1 MTAHISSYPHRVPN
15 RPSPRQSAGGGGS
28 LVQWVVLLGGLV
40 VLVATTTPTPKDH
53 PGADTELS
61 STSTAVSDS
70 GVPVLF
76 SVQAQGVTV
85 RTVPVYAVPGAVD
98 SDKALPSGTPVE
110 IGGQLRVASG
120 MGLHALNWVRA
131 NTVAGLSYGFV
142 PADAVRLTAGEP
154 ALLDGSDLSS
164 KRWARPDAAASY
176 AGGEGNLAETDS
188 THAEVA
194 LAATGS
200 TAQALAIAW
209 MPAPVGRWW
218 TDIERVAKH
227 YGVDPELVA
236 IIVLVE
242 SGGDPAA
249 KSPAGATGL
258 MQLMPGTAQE
268 VASKVGLRDFN
279 LAGLT
284 DPATNIELGTAYLA
298 EQLKRFGQ
306 ASDPDWQTSIE
317 LAAAAY
323 NGGPGTVTAMRAGA
337 RQLPAETRR
346 YVSWVGGM
354 WRDRRLVESATFSH
368 WWSAGGQHLVQ
379 IAERRLAGLP

>member
-1 MTAHISSYPHRVPN
+1 MTAHISSFPHPVPN
-15 RPSPRQSAGGGGS
+15 RHSPRPSAGGGSALGH
-28 LVQWVVLLGGLV
+28 WVFLLGGLV
-40 VLVATTTPTPKDH
+40 ALVATTTPKDH
-53 PGADTELS
+53 PGADTELA
-61 STSTAVSDS
+61 STSTEVSDS
-70 GVPVLF
+70 GAPVLF
-76 SVQAQGVTV
+76 SVQAQGITV
-85 RTVPVYAVPGAVD
+85 RTVPVFAVPGAVD
-98 SDKALPSGTPVE
+98 SSMALPSGTTVE

-131 NTVAGLSYGFV
+131 NSVAGLSYGFV

-154 ALLDGSDLSS
+154 ALLDGSDLSA
-164 KRWARPDAAASY
+164 KRWSRPEAAASY
-176 AGGEGNLAETDS
+176 AGGEANPVETDNARS
-188 THAEVA
+188 DVA
-194 LAATGS
+194 LAATDTTS
-200 TAQALAIAW
+200 QVLSIAW

-258 MQLMPGTAQE
+258 MQLMPGTARE
-268 VASKVGLRDFN
+268 VASQVGLRDFN
-279 LAGLT
+279 LASLT
-284 DPATNIELGTAYLA
+284 EPATNIELGTAYLA

-323 NGGPGTVTAMRAGA
+323 NGGPGTVTAMRAGS

-379 IAERRLAGLP
+379 IAERRLAALP